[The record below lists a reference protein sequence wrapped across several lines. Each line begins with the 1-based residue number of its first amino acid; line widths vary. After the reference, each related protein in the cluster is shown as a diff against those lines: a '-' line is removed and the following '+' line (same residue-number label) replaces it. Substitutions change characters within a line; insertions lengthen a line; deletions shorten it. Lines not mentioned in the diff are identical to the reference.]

1 MKTTFSLAEVAEQ
14 LLPPEWT
21 DGERWLARRLN
32 RGEIDPGLPR
42 GARVAHDRSPCRR
55 PHREIHQ
62 QRGPSCRRAARWPSA
77 QMLAAI
83 ADALGVHVMDID
95 TAYEP
100 RRRREACEDVPA

>member
-1 MKTTFSLAEVAEQ
+1 MPKTTAARASRYAKQ
-14 LLPPEWT
+14 RPKLPAPVVTIATLRKAKGMTLQAVCDHIHEEHGLKV
-21 DGERWLARRLN
+21 D
-32 RGEIDPGLPR
+32 RGTVSAIELGHR
-42 GARVAHDRSPCRR
+42 GA
-55 PHREIHQ
+55 
-62 QRGPSCRRAARWPSA
+62 SA